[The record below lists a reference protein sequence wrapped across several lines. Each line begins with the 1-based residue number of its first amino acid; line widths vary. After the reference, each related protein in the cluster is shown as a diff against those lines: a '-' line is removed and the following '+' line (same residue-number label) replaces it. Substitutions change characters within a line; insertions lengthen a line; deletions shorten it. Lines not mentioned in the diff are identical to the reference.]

1 MLRFSRKPLETAAAP
16 QKLKLRVSLV
26 SCSTFS
32 KNRVPTLGE
41 EPKKSKRFARDVLQ
55 FGAFCDTSRE
65 IVRFSV
71 FATPLGP
78 ECETTRRG
86 PSKLQKMLRFST
98 KCPIQPFQKTEQLI
112 LRLQQ
117 LSQNSIP
124 TLGQN
129 AIFLGFPLGSPK
141 VCALLRHL

>member
-1 MLRFSRKPLETAAAP
+1 MLRSSRKPLETATAP
-16 QKLKLRVSLV
+16 QKLKLCVSLV

-55 FGAFCDTSRE
+55 FGAFWDTSRE

-78 ECETTRRG
+78 ECKTTRRG
-86 PSKLQKMLRFST
+86 PSKLQKMLRFSA
-98 KCPIQPFQKTEQLI
+98 KCPIQPLQKTTQWA
-112 LRLQQ
+112 LRLKQ

-124 TLGQN
+124 ALGQN
-129 AIFLGFPLGSPK
+129 AIFLGFPVGSCE